1 MNATA
6 MNTPP
11 SQAVQAQPPSGKQQD
26 SATPEMPFSQVLS
39 SEIAQKRGNSAPN
52 EGSNAN
58 ADAHAKRDAKAAT
71 PAETK
76 TNPED
81 TAEIRTNLEDTAAAT
96 SDESPLALPQNPGA
110 EAMIALPPTTGA
122 EAMIAVAI
130 NPDQLRLT
138 PAGTGTGDAE
148 TGEPSGLMPNG
159 LPFQG
164 ARKGRSQLASQIADS
179 ERGMP
184 KTDTALPSKANAL
197 TATTTAASVFA
208 ERLAA
213 IQQPGAIKPGEFTA
227 DLMGHPAMRAASH
240 APLESPHTFNEVA
253 AARLAPSLGT
263 SAWNQALGE
272 KLVWMAA
279 GSQQTATLTLNPPN
293 MGPLQIVLN
302 ISNEQATA
310 SFFSA
315 QPEVRQ
321 ALESA
326 FPRLKEMLNEAGI
339 ELGQATVSADTPQQ
353 NDTPERQEQRIAA
366 ASARANEAVTSGQ
379 LGLQS
384 PALHGGRGLVDT
396 FA

>member
-1 MNATA
+1 
-6 MNTPP
+6 
-11 SQAVQAQPPSGKQQD
+11 
-26 SATPEMPFSQVLS
+26 MP
-39 SEIAQKRGNSAPN
+39 K
-52 EGSNAN
+52 
-58 ADAHAKRDAKAAT
+58 AD
-71 PAETK
+71 
-76 TNPED
+76 N
-81 TAEIRTNLEDTAAAT
+81 
-96 SDESPLALPQNPGA
+96 ALPA
-110 EAMIALPPTTGA
+110 
-122 EAMIAVAI
+122 
-130 NPDQLRLT
+130 
-138 PAGTGTGDAE
+138 
-148 TGEPSGLMPNG
+148 
-159 LPFQG
+159 
-164 ARKGRSQLASQIADS
+164 
-179 ERGMP
+179 
-184 KTDTALPSKANAL
+184 KANAL

-213 IQQPGAIKPGEFTA
+213 LQQPGAVKPGDFTT

-240 APLESPHTFNEVA
+240 APLEAPHTFNEVA

-339 ELGQATVSADTPQQ
+339 ELGQATVSADTPRQ

>member
-1 MNATA
+1 
-6 MNTPP
+6 
-11 SQAVQAQPPSGKQQD
+11 
-26 SATPEMPFSQVLS
+26 
-39 SEIAQKRGNSAPN
+39 
-52 EGSNAN
+52 
-58 ADAHAKRDAKAAT
+58 
-71 PAETK
+71 
-76 TNPED
+76 
-81 TAEIRTNLEDTAAAT
+81 
-96 SDESPLALPQNPGA
+96 
-110 EAMIALPPTTGA
+110 
-122 EAMIAVAI
+122 MIAVAI

-138 PAGTGTGDAE
+138 PAATGDGRGRCGHRTSSE
-148 TGEPSGLMPNG
+148 LMPNG

-164 ARKGRSQLASQIADS
+164 ARKGRPQLAAQASQVADA

-184 KTDTALPSKANAL
+184 KTDNALPGKANAL
-197 TATTTAASVFA
+197 AATTTAASVFA

-213 IQQPGAIKPGEFTA
+213 IQQPGAIKPGELTA

-240 APLESPHTFNEVA
+240 APLEAPHTFSEVA

-263 SAWNQALGE
+263 TAWNQALGE

-326 FPRLKEMLNEAGI
+326 FPRLKEMMNEAGI

-384 PALHGGRGLVDT
+384 PALQGGRGLVDT